1 MEFRQIIYFLE
12 ISESGTFQKA
22 ATRLG
27 LTQPA
32 LSRQIFLLEKEL
44 GVTVLERGGRS
55 VRLTHEG
62 ERFYQYS
69 VRMKELWEEIR
80 NGFSKENELKG
91 NFSISAG
98 GTVSAWILPQILKQI
113 LKKRSGLSLSVREG
127 DAKETKDAVLK
138 GEVDLG
144 ILTGPISEPS
154 LNVLEFLSDQI
165 FPVAAKD
172 HPIFQKKKIKLE
184 DLKKQ
189 SFVFFHPGS
198 ALRKAVEKK
207 IKSFSKEFDPKIA
220 MELRSVESVIK
231 SLEAGLGIGFLSEY
245 SISSKLKKIKFE
257 DWKVERKFYLC
268 YRKKSGPGLAMLAEE
283 ILRSAEKWVSEKETS
298 SLS

>member
-1 MEFRQIIYFLE
+1 MEFRQVIYFLE
-12 ISESGTFQKA
+12 IAESGTFQKA
-22 ATRLG
+22 ASRLG

-69 VRMKELWEEIR
+69 VRMKELWEEIK
-80 NGFSKENELKG
+80 NGFSKEKELKG
-91 NFSISAG
+91 TYSISAG
-98 GTVSAWILPQILKQI
+98 GTVSAWILPQILKEI
-113 LKKRSGLSLSVREG
+113 LKKRPELSLSVREG
-127 DAKETKDAVLK
+127 DDRETKDAVLK

-144 ILTGPISEPS
+144 ILTGPITEPS

-165 FPVAAKD
+165 VPCAAKD
-172 HPIFQKKKIKLE
+172 HPIFLKKKIRIE

-207 IKSFSKEFDPKIA
+207 IKSFSKEFGSKIA

-245 SISSKLKKIKFE
+245 SIGSKLRKIKFE
-257 DWKVERKFYLC
+257 EWNAERKFYLC

-283 ILRSAEKWVSEKETS
+283 ILKASEKWRVEKES
-298 SLS
+298 FSN

>member
-22 ATRLG
+22 AMRLG

-32 LSRQIFLLEKEL
+32 LSKQIFLLEKEL

-55 VRLTHEG
+55 VRLTQEG
-62 ERFYQYS
+62 ERFFQYS

-98 GTVSAWILPQILKQI
+98 GTVSAWILPQILKEI

-154 LNVLEFLSDQI
+154 LNVMEFLSDQI

-172 HPIFQKKKIKLE
+172 HPIFLKKKISIE

-189 SFVFFHPGS
+189 YFVFFHPGS

-207 IKSFSKEFDPKIA
+207 IKSFSKEFGPKIA
-220 MELRSVESVIK
+220 MELRSVESVVK

-257 DWKVERKFYLC
+257 DWNAERKFYLC

-283 ILRSAEKWVSEKETS
+283 ILRSAEKWRSEKEAFNQA
-298 SLS
+298 

>member
-1 MEFRQIIYFLE
+1 
-12 ISESGTFQKA
+12 
-22 ATRLG
+22 
-27 LTQPA
+27 
-32 LSRQIFLLEKEL
+32 
-44 GVTVLERGGRS
+44 GGRS

-69 VRMKELWEEIR
+69 VRMKELWEEIQI
-80 NGFSKENELKG
+80 GFTKEKELKG

-98 GTVSAWILPQILKQI
+98 GTVSAWILPQTLKEILI
-113 LKKRSGLSLSVREG
+113 KRPGLSLSVREG

-144 ILTGPISEPS
+144 ILTGPISEPN
-154 LNVLEFLSDQI
+154 LNILEFLSDKI

-172 HPIFQKKKIKLE
+172 HPIFLKKKIKIE

-207 IKSFSKEFDPKIA
+207 IKSFSKEFGSNIA

-245 SISSKLKKIKFE
+245 SINTKLQKIKFAE
-257 DWKVERKFYLC
+257 WNTERKFYLC
-268 YRKKSGPGLAMLAEE
+268 YRKKSGPALAMLAEE
-283 ILRSAEKWVSEKETS
+283 ILRAAEKWRVERETFS
-298 SLS
+298 N

>member
-1 MEFRQIIYFLE
+1 MEFRQVIYFLE
-12 ISESGTFQKA
+12 ISNSGTFQKA
-22 ATRLG
+22 ATRLR

-32 LSRQIFLLEKEL
+32 LSKQIFLLEKEL
-44 GVTVLERGGRS
+44 GVTLLERGGRS

-69 VRMKELWEEIR
+69 IRMKELWEEIQ

-98 GTVSAWILPQILKQI
+98 GTVSAWILPQILKKI
-113 LKKRSGLSLSVREG
+113 LKKRQGLSLSVREG
-127 DAKETKDAVLK
+127 DASATKDAVMK
-138 GEVDLG
+138 GDVDLG
-144 ILTGPISEPS
+144 ILTGPIAKPS
-154 LNVLEFLSDQI
+154 LNVLEFLSDRI
-165 FPVAAKD
+165 YPVAAKD
-172 HPIFQKKKIKLE
+172 HPIFLKKKIRIE

-207 IKSFSKEFDPKIA
+207 IKTFTKEFGPNIA

-245 SISSKLKKIKFE
+245 SINSKLRKIKFE
-257 DWKVERKFYLC
+257 DWNVERKFYLC
-268 YRKKSGPGLAMLAEE
+268 YRKKSGPGLALLAEE
-283 ILRSAEKWVSEKETS
+283 ILKSAEQWNSEKEN
-298 SLS
+298 LSH

>member
-1 MEFRQIIYFLE
+1 MEFRQIVYFLE

-22 ATRLG
+22 ASRLG

-32 LSRQIFLLEKEL
+32 LSKQIYLLEKEL
-44 GVTVLERGGRS
+44 GVSVLERGGRS

-69 VRMKELWEEIR
+69 IRMKELWEEIQD
-80 NGFSKENELKG
+80 GFSKENELKG
-91 NFSISAG
+91 NYSISAG
-98 GTVSAWILPQILKQI
+98 GTVSAWILPQILKEI
-113 LKKRSGLSLSVREG
+113 LKKRPGLSLSVREG
-127 DAKETKDAVLK
+127 DAQETRDSVLK

-154 LNVLEFLSDQI
+154 LNILEFLSDRI

-172 HPIFQKKKIKLE
+172 HPIFLKKKIRIE

-189 SFVFFHPGS
+189 SYVLFHPGS
-198 ALRKAVEKK
+198 ALRKAVEKR
-207 IKSFSKEFDPKIA
+207 IKSFSKEFGPKIA

-245 SISSKLKKIKFE
+245 SIGPKLKKIHFE
-257 DWKVERKFYLC
+257 EWNVERKFYLC
-268 YRKKSGPGLAMLAEE
+268 YRKKSGPGLALLAEE
-283 ILRSAEKWVSEKETS
+283 ILRSSQKWGSEREPS
-298 SLS
+298 SF

>member
-1 MEFRQIIYFLE
+1 MEFRQIVYFLE
-12 ISESGTFQKA
+12 IADSGTFQKA

-32 LSRQIFLLEKEL
+32 LSKQIFLLEKEL
-44 GVTVLERGGRS
+44 GVAVLERGGRS

-69 VRMKELWEEIR
+69 VRMKELWEEIQI
-80 NGFSKENELKG
+80 GFTKEKELKG

-98 GTVSAWILPQILKQI
+98 GTVSAWILPQTLKEILI
-113 LKKRSGLSLSVREG
+113 KRPGLSLSVREG

-144 ILTGPISEPS
+144 ILTGPISEPN
-154 LNVLEFLSDQI
+154 LNVLEFLSDKI

-172 HPIFQKKKIKLE
+172 HPIFLKKKIKIE

-207 IKSFSKEFDPKIA
+207 IKSFSKEFGSNIA

-245 SISSKLKKIKFE
+245 SINPKLQKIKFAE
-257 DWKVERKFYLC
+257 WNTERKFYLC
-268 YRKKSGPGLAMLAEE
+268 YRKKSGPALAMLAEE
-283 ILRSAEKWVSEKETS
+283 ILRAAEKWRAERET
-298 SLS
+298 LSN

>member
-1 MEFRQIIYFLE
+1 MEFRQIVYFLE
-12 ISESGTFQKA
+12 IADSGTFQKA

-32 LSRQIFLLEKEL
+32 LSKQIFLLEKEL
-44 GVTVLERGGRS
+44 GVAVLERGGRS

-69 VRMKELWEEIR
+69 VRMKELWEEIQI
-80 NGFSKENELKG
+80 GFTKEKELKG

-98 GTVSAWILPQILKQI
+98 GTVSAWILPQTLKEILI
-113 LKKRSGLSLSVREG
+113 KRPGLSLSVREG

-144 ILTGPISEPS
+144 ILTGPISEPN
-154 LNVLEFLSDQI
+154 LNILEFLSDKI

-172 HPIFQKKKIKLE
+172 HPIFLKKKIKIE

-207 IKSFSKEFDPKIA
+207 IKSFSKEFGSNIA

-245 SISSKLKKIKFE
+245 SINTKLQKIKFAE
-257 DWKVERKFYLC
+257 WNTERKFYLC
-268 YRKKSGPGLAMLAEE
+268 YRKKSGPALAMLAEE
-283 ILRSAEKWVSEKETS
+283 ILRAAEKWRVERETFS
-298 SLS
+298 N

>member
-12 ISESGTFQKA
+12 IADSGTFQKA
-22 ATRLG
+22 ASRLG

-62 ERFYQYS
+62 ERFFQYS
-69 VRMKELWEEIR
+69 VRMKELWEEIQ
-80 NGFSKENELKG
+80 NGFSNEKELKG
-91 NFSISAG
+91 NYSISAG
-98 GTVSAWILPQILKQI
+98 GTVSAWILPQILKEI
-113 LKKRSGLSLSVREG
+113 LKKRPGLSLSVREG
-127 DAKETKDAVLK
+127 DATETKNAVLK
-138 GEVDLG
+138 GEADLG
-144 ILTGPISEPS
+144 ILTGPITEPS

-165 FPVAAKD
+165 FPCAAKD
-172 HPIFQKKKIKLE
+172 HPIFLKKKIKIE

-207 IKSFSKEFDPKIA
+207 IKSFSKDFSSNIA

-245 SISSKLKKIKFE
+245 SMSSKLKKINFE
-257 DWKVERKFYLC
+257 DWNTERKFYLC
-268 YRKKSGPGLAMLAEE
+268 YRKKSGPGLAYLAEE
-283 ILRSAEKWVSEKETS
+283 ILKSAEKWRLEKII
-298 SLS
+298 

>member
-1 MEFRQIIYFLE
+1 MEFRQIVYFLE

-22 ATRLG
+22 ASRLG

-32 LSRQIFLLEKEL
+32 LSRQIYLLEKEL
-44 GVTVLERGGRS
+44 GVSVLERGGRS

-69 VRMKELWEEIR
+69 IRMKELWEEIQD
-80 NGFSKENELKG
+80 GFSKENELKG
-91 NFSISAG
+91 NYSISAG
-98 GTVSAWILPQILKQI
+98 GTVSAWILPQILKEI
-113 LKKRSGLSLSVREG
+113 LKKRPGLSLSVREG
-127 DAKETKDAVLK
+127 DAGETRDAVLK

-144 ILTGPISEPS
+144 ILTGPIYESS
-154 LNVLEFLSDQI
+154 LNVLEFLSDRI

-172 HPIFQKKKIKLE
+172 HPIFLKKKIRIE

-189 SFVFFHPGS
+189 SFVLFHPGS
-198 ALRKAVEKK
+198 ALRKAVEKR
-207 IKSFSKEFDPKIA
+207 IKSFSKEFGPKIA

-245 SISSKLKKIKFE
+245 SIGPKLKKIKFDE
-257 DWKVERKFYLC
+257 WNTERKFYLC
-268 YRKKSGPGLAMLAEE
+268 YRKKSGPGLALLAEE
-283 ILRSAEKWVSEKETS
+283 ILRSAMEWGSERRPS
-298 SLS
+298 SL

>member
-1 MEFRQIIYFLE
+1 MEFRQIVYFLE
-12 ISESGTFQKA
+12 IANSGTFQKA

-32 LSRQIFLLEKEL
+32 LSKQIFLLEKEL
-44 GVTVLERGGRS
+44 GVAVLERGGRS

-69 VRMKELWEEIR
+69 VRMKELWEEIQI
-80 NGFSKENELKG
+80 GFTKEKELKG

-98 GTVSAWILPQILKQI
+98 GTVSAWILPQTLKEILI
-113 LKKRSGLSLSVREG
+113 KRPGLSLSVREG

-144 ILTGPISEPS
+144 ILTGPISEPN
-154 LNVLEFLSDQI
+154 LNVLEFLSDKI

-172 HPIFQKKKIKLE
+172 HPIFLKKKINIE

-207 IKSFSKEFDPKIA
+207 IKSFSKEFGSNIA

-245 SISSKLKKIKFE
+245 SINPKLQKIKFAE
-257 DWKVERKFYLC
+257 WNTERKFYLC
-268 YRKKSGPGLAMLAEE
+268 YRKKSGPALAMLAEE
-283 ILRSAEKWVSEKETS
+283 ILRAAEKWRVERETT
-298 SLS
+298 

>member
-12 ISESGTFQKA
+12 ISDSGTFQKA
-22 ATRLG
+22 ASRLG

-62 ERFYQYS
+62 ERFYHYS
-69 VRMKELWEEIR
+69 VRMKDLWEEIQ
-80 NGFSKENELKG
+80 NGFAKENELKG

-98 GTVSAWILPQILKQI
+98 GTVSAWILPQILKEI
-113 LKKRSGLSLSVREG
+113 LNKKPGLSLSVREG
-127 DAKETKDAVLK
+127 DASETKDAVLK

-144 ILTGPISEPS
+144 ILTGPIAEPS
-154 LNVLEFLSDQI
+154 LNVLEFLSDRI

-172 HPIFQKKKIKLE
+172 HPIFLKKKIRIE
-184 DLKKQ
+184 DLKKH

-207 IKSFSKEFDPKIA
+207 IKSFSKEFGPKIN

-245 SISSKLKKIKFE
+245 SISSKLRKIKFE
-257 DWKVERKFYLC
+257 DWNVERKFYLC

-283 ILRSAEKWVSEKETS
+283 ILRSGEKWESVKDPSFN
-298 SLS
+298 